1 MGAATEGD
9 GIFCSLFAWYSEPQH
24 GGFKITEY
32 FDLGVYTRP
41 ASPSPEA
48 QVWFDRGLVWLFAY
62 NHEEAIVC
70 FEKTLEID
78 PACALAH
85 WGVAYAIG
93 PNYNK
98 PWEVF
103 TPEEKAPALERAHSA
118 LQAGLSVEGA
128 APAER
133 ALLEALASRYPTD
146 PEIEDYQPFN
156 DGFAE
161 AMRPVYTAYA
171 DDLDVAFV
179 AAEAM
184 MNRTPWQLWDLK
196 NGAPNPQASTKEAM
210 AILERAFDQ
219 TPGAWEHPGL
229 LHMYIHLMEMSPHPE
244 RALRHGDRLN
254 GLVPDA
260 GHLVHMATHIDV
272 LCGDYQ
278 NVLARNLAAAE
289 VDEKFKAHA
298 GGANFYALYRIH
310 NLHFAL
316 YGAMFLG
323 QKAAAIDAAKR
334 LRDEVPDEVVRV
346 YPDLFE
352 TFVAALPHVYVRFG
366 MWSEILDLE
375 QPEDKELYTTTNAL
389 ILYARAVA
397 LANLGRHDEAETARQ
412 AFDEAFAVVPDER
425 MLFQNKARD
434 VLAVA
439 EQMVLGEIAFKA
451 GRREEGLAY
460 LREAVSRDDNLMYEE
475 PWSWPQP
482 TRHALGALLMEAGEY
497 EEAEAVY
504 RADLGLDGKLP
515 RPSQHPRNVWALHG
529 LHECLTRRGETVER
543 MHIKGLLDQ
552 AVARADIAIRASCLC
567 RAVAA

>member
-1 MGAATEGD
+1 MSD
-9 GIFCSLFAWYSEPQH
+9 
-24 GGFKITEY
+24 Y
-32 FDLGVYTRP
+32 FDLGSYTRP
-41 ASPSPEA
+41 ASAAPEA
-48 QVWFDRGLVWLFAY
+48 QRWFDRGLIWLFAY
-62 NHEEAIVC
+62 NHEEAIAC
-70 FEKTLEID
+70 FEKTLAID
-78 PACALAH
+78 PDCALAH

-103 TPEEKAPALERAHSA
+103 TPEEKGPALDRAHAA
-118 LQAGLSVEGA
+118 LEAGLALEKA
-128 APAER
+128 APVER
-133 ALLEALASRYPTD
+133 ALLEALASRYPRN

-161 AMRPVYTAYA
+161 AMKPVYDAHP

-179 AAEAM
+179 YAEAM
-184 MNRTPWQLWDLK
+184 MNRTPWQLWDFK
-196 NGAPNPQASTKEAM
+196 NGVPNPEASTEEAM
-210 AILERAFDQ
+210 AALDRAFAQRPD
-219 TPGAWEHPGL
+219 AWDHPGL

-244 RALRHGDRLN
+244 RALRHGDRLT

-278 NVLARNLAAAE
+278 NVLSRNLAAAE
-289 VDEKFKAHA
+289 VDESFKAYA
-298 GGANFYALYRIH
+298 GAANFYALYRIH

-323 QKAAAIDAAKR
+323 QKAAAIDAALR

-366 MWSEILDLE
+366 MWSEILELE

-397 LANLGRHDEAETARQ
+397 LANLGRHTEAEAARE
-412 AFDEAFAVVPDER
+412 AFDAAFAVVPDER

-439 EQMVLGEIAFKA
+439 EQMMLGEIAFKG
-451 GRREEGLAY
+451 GRRDEGLAY

-482 TRHALGALLMEAGEY
+482 TRHALGALLMEAGAY
-497 EEAEAVY
+497 DEAEAVY

-529 LHECLTRRGETVER
+529 LHECLARRGETVER
-543 MHIKGLLDQ
+543 PHVAGLLDQ
-552 AVARADIAIRASCLC
+552 ALARADIPIRASCLC
-567 RAVAA
+567 RAAAA